1 MKHFAYF
8 YFMMDQPDKVGL
20 TVPEHIDYW
29 NKLQLEDY
37 LGGPF
42 QDRTGGLISFS
53 AKDLESAE
61 TIVENDPFIR
71 EELLERYWLKIWLI
85 E

>member
-8 YFMMDQPDKVGL
+8 YFMTDQPDKVGL
-20 TVPEHIDYW
+20 IVPEHMDYW

-61 TIVENDPFIR
+61 TIVENDPFVR
-71 EELLERYWLKIWLI
+71 EGLLERYWLKTWLI

>member
-37 LGGPF
+37 LGCPF
-42 QDRTGGLISFS
+42 QDRTGGLISFCTR
-53 AKDLESAE
+53 DLESAE

>member
-1 MKHFAYF
+1 
-8 YFMMDQPDKVGL
+8 MMDQPEKADLV
-20 TVPEHIDYW
+20 VPEHIEYW
-29 NKLQLEDY
+29 NMLELEDY

-53 AKDLESAE
+53 VKDQESAE
-61 TIVENDPFIR
+61 AIVENAPFVR
-71 EELLERYWLKIWLI
+71 EGLLERYWLKIWLT